1 MRHLLIHPT
10 HRKLIHLMRNRL
22 KDGYPIVFIQS
33 DFDAFHAISQGTMTM
48 IDRHQKIYRLIL
60 TAIYRPI
67 EEIDRTEKVCI
78 VGDATINVIEKC
90 FAQAERKH
98 LGTTFLSGYLVPMLQ
113 WIVNKRR
120 KHK

>member
-1 MRHLLIHPT
+1 MRHLLIHPA
-10 HRKLIHLMRNRL
+10 HRKLIRLMRNRL
-22 KDGYPIVFIQS
+22 KDGHPIVFIQS

-67 EEIDRTEKVCI
+67 KEIDSTEKVCI
-78 VGDATINVIEKC
+78 VGNAIVNVIEKC

-98 LGTTFLSGYLVPMLQ
+98 LGTTILSGYLVPTLQ